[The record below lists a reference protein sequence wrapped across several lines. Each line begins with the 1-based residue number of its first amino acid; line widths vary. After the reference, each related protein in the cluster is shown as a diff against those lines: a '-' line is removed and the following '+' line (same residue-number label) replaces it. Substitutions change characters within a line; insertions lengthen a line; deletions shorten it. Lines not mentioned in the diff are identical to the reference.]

1 MSTQAQTPPPQPQRR
16 SAVYAP
22 ANTNPLRLAS
32 ATVQAVDQLGVATAA
47 EIERTADDIMRGAT
61 EIAAKLRE
69 LANAIRQHTEIAS
82 EQVAGFCNRATS
94 VFEGVVE
101 LQQKLS
107 VSGQA
112 LAARATN
119 GHANNGHANNGNG
132 HAAPAKAEEE
142 PLELPEFMKKGP
154 DVGDDRL

>member
-1 MSTQAQTPPPQPQRR
+1 MSTQAQTPPPPPRR
-16 SAVYAP
+16 SSVYAP

-101 LQQKLS
+101 LQQKLAAN
-107 VSGQA
+107 GQA
-112 LAARATN
+112 LAARASNGN
-119 GHANNGHANNGNG
+119 GHANNGHA
-132 HAAPAKAEEE
+132 APARAEEDE

-154 DVGDDRL
+154 ADVGDNRL

>member
-16 SAVYAP
+16 SSVYAP

-101 LQQKLS
+101 LQQKLA

-112 LAARATN
+112 LAARAAN
-119 GHANNGHANNGNG
+119 GHASNG
-132 HAAPAKAEEE
+132 HAAPAKAEED

-154 DVGDDRL
+154 AEVGDERL

>member
-1 MSTQAQTPPPQPQRR
+1 MSTQAQTPPQPRR
-16 SAVYAP
+16 PSVYAP

-47 EIERTADDIMRGAT
+47 EIERTADEIMRGAT

-101 LQQKLS
+101 LQQKLAAN
-107 VSGQA
+107 GQA
-112 LAARATN
+112 LAARAAN
-119 GHANNGHANNGNG
+119 EHANNGQGNNGQ
-132 HAAPAKAEEE
+132 AAAAKLDEE

-154 DVGDDRL
+154 AEGDGRL